1 MRAEDLFAAIGAV
14 EESRLARTELNVS
27 SRENQEDRTMKIRPT
42 RLIRNFFIVAV
53 IVSMLA
59 VTAYAVAGF
68 LIYENPREMIAAIF
82 GDSTGFDHSQGS
94 IRPDPWGSPEGILVE
109 PTFDRVPADEA
120 VVAEDVAPYVDPVG
134 QSVTFDGD
142 TLTVDSFTYDSTT
155 RCGFVAYLLEN
166 PAGVSGYKLQSNG
179 EIWYDGRPDAVQ
191 VNQYGYSY
199 IIQEKT
205 TDTCLAAAYY
215 FRWDPRRGEN
225 LEMTLQRQE
234 RYTPEEFE
242 ALIAA
247 DVEKL
252 KQTMTPQDAMDRIRN
267 NLGDKV
273 FEEIFAGMTQE
284 EIANQCYTEI
294 VGCEVANRMDAEST
308 SEALVIPL
316 DQQQSLK
323 GITAGDGA
331 IRISPI
337 SLGLD
342 ITDLTFLHTD
352 RHGNRNIDTGNVKS
366 LVIRFKDG
374 TEYTVFDGYILNYT
388 FCVTDMPEEN
398 VATEIIVSPE
408 EDPNGEGYAYVENS
422 HGYCLLTCMFNRII
436 DVDTVT
442 SVLINGTELSVD

>member
-14 EESRLARTELNVS
+14 EESRLARTELSVS

-42 RLIRNFFIVAV
+42 RLIRNFFIAAV

-155 RCGFVAYLLEN
+155 RCGFVTYLLEN

-205 TDTCLAAAYY
+205 TDT
-215 FRWDPRRGEN
+215 
-225 LEMTLQRQE
+225 
-234 RYTPEEFE
+234 
-242 ALIAA
+242 
-247 DVEKL
+247 
-252 KQTMTPQDAMDRIRN
+252 
-267 NLGDKV
+267 
-273 FEEIFAGMTQE
+273 
-284 EIANQCYTEI
+284 
-294 VGCEVANRMDAEST
+294 
-308 SEALVIPL
+308 
-316 DQQQSLK
+316 
-323 GITAGDGA
+323 
-331 IRISPI
+331 
-337 SLGLD
+337 
-342 ITDLTFLHTD
+342 
-352 RHGNRNIDTGNVKS
+352 
-366 LVIRFKDG
+366 
-374 TEYTVFDGYILNYT
+374 
-388 FCVTDMPEEN
+388 
-398 VATEIIVSPE
+398 
-408 EDPNGEGYAYVENS
+408 
-422 HGYCLLTCMFNRII
+422 
-436 DVDTVT
+436 
-442 SVLINGTELSVD
+442 